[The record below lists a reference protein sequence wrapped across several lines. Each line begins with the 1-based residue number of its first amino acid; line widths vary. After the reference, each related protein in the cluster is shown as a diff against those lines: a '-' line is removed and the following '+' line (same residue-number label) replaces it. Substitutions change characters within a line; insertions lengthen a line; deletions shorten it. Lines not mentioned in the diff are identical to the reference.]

1 MKGVNAVRLKE
12 KNDIKIFIL
21 YLLKNIGYPLDFTNV
36 NDIMVQ
42 DEFVNYFDFAEC
54 FAELIDAKNI
64 EEFNDGGVTLYRI
77 TDQGISVAESL
88 ESELYQLI
96 REKSLKSALRL
107 LDFKKRGS
115 LTKCSYK
122 ELDEG
127 GYEFTCFIRDGSEE
141 IFKCTLKVDNKKMLD
156 RMLYSFDKS
165 PENAYRGMI
174 SLLTGQIDYLL

>member
-1 MKGVNAVRLKE
+1 MRLIE

-21 YLLKNIGYPLDFTNV
+21 YLLRHIDYPLDFTNV

-54 FAELIDAKNI
+54 FAELIDAENI
-64 EEFNDGGVTLYRI
+64 REFTDENGVTVYQI
-77 TDQGISVAESL
+77 TEKGKRVSESL
-88 ESELYQLI
+88 ESDLYMTI

-115 LTKCSYK
+115 LSKCSYK
-122 ELDEG
+122 ELPDG
-127 GYEFTCFIRDGSEE
+127 TFEFTCFIREGSEE
-141 IFKCTLKVDNKKMLD
+141 IFRCTMKVDNRNMLD
-156 RMLYSFDKS
+156 RMLYKFDDR

-174 SLLTGQIDYLL
+174 SLLTGEIDYLL